1 MMKEY
6 FKLQYTMNKR
16 KLSDGSRPIV
26 GYLIALLILLAFV
39 GLSIYLFHLV
49 PIYAPYL
56 YVFVSLFFAAQ
67 LSEIK
72 RNDFLKF
79 HFENSQ
85 YRKVRILEN
94 VIITVPFAIFLLYK
108 QEFYLI
114 ISLVV
119 AAVLLALLNFKT
131 TYNMVIPTPFYKK
144 PFEFTVGFRN
154 TFFMFPIAYA
164 IVVIAIIVDNFNLG
178 IFALLLVFLSVLT
191 YYHKP
196 EKVYFVWS
204 HSLTAT
210 QFLIEK
216 IKTAFLFSFC
226 LCSPI
231 ILLLGIFY
239 FENLGT
245 LLLFLFLGYLYLTTL
260 ILAKYSDFPN
270 EANPGVSIIIVLCL
284 LIPPFLIVTIPF
296 FAIQSTKKLNV
307 FLQ

>member
-1 MMKEY
+1 MKEY

-26 GYLIALLILLAFV
+26 GYLIALFILFAFV
-39 GLSIYLFHLV
+39 GLSIFV
-49 PIYAPYL
+49 FKVIVYAPYL
-56 YVFVSLFFAAQ
+56 YALVPLFIISQ

-94 VIITVPFAIFLLYK
+94 VIITLPFAIFLLYK

-114 ISLVV
+114 IFLVV
-119 AAVLLALLNFKT
+119 TTILLALLNFKT
-131 TYNMVIPTPFYKK
+131 AYSITIPTPFYKK

-164 IVVIAIIVDNFNLG
+164 IAIIAIIVDNFNLG
-178 IFALLLVFLSVLT
+178 IFALLLVFIPILT
-191 YYHKP
+191 YYFKP

-239 FENLGT
+239 FENLGA
-245 LLLFLFLGYLYLTTL
+245 LLLFILLGYSQQYNYHRT
-260 ILAKYSDFPN
+260 YSQVERIRKNGNYIFTYIFN
-270 EANPGVSIIIVLCL
+270 FERHLR
-284 LIPPFLIVTIPF
+284 
-296 FAIQSTKKLNV
+296 
-307 FLQ
+307 